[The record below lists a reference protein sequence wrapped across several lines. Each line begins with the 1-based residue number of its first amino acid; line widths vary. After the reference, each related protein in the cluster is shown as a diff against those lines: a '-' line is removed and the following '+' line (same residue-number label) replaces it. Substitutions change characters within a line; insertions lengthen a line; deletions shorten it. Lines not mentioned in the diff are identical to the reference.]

1 MKTEKKYLCLD
12 DNEWRLLIIGMN
24 EWRNRLT
31 EEGKDPSPINKV
43 LLKLIDAPTKK
54 IKVIREE

>member
-12 DNEWRLLIIGMN
+12 NYEWRMLVSGMN
-24 EWRNRLT
+24 ELRNQLIRD
-31 EEGKDPSPINKV
+31 GKDSAPINEI

>member
-1 MKTEKKYLCLD
+1 MKTEKKYLYLD
-12 DNEWRLLIIGMN
+12 NYEWWMLVSGMSKLRNQLI
-24 EWRNRLT
+24 RD
-31 EEGKDPSPINKV
+31 GKDTAPVNEI